1 MTVISFLTR
10 ATHINRDGAVLIF
23 CIAALTAL
31 AVWTHYQPIPSLD
44 REIMLFFRS
53 SMDPAQPIGP
63 QWLAVHFRDITT
75 LGSNWFL
82 LLITLLAA
90 VVCQVKG
97 YRKKAIF
104 LLVTVITGMA
114 LSFALK
120 YGFHRPRPELVPH
133 ITKVYT
139 SSFPSGHAM
148 MSSLTYACLTCIGIH
163 LVTERVLKLWFVCT
177 AVAVVALVG
186 LSRVFLGV
194 HWPTDILA
202 GWSAGIG
209 WFCLSRL
216 IMGRLLF
223 SGN

>member
-1 MTVISFLTR
+1 
-10 ATHINRDGAVLIF
+10 
-23 CIAALTAL
+23 
-31 AVWTHYQPIPSLD
+31 
-44 REIMLFFRS
+44 MLFFRS
-53 SMDPAQPIGP
+53 SVDPAQPVGP

-82 LLITLLAA
+82 LLLTFLAA
-90 VVCQVKG
+90 FVCNSKG
-97 YRKKAIF
+97 YRRKAIF
-104 LLVTVITGMA
+104 LIVTVITGMA

-148 MSSLTYACLTCIGIH
+148 MSALTYACLTCVGMH
-163 LVTERVLKLWFVCT
+163 LVSERLLKTGFVCV
-177 AVAVVALVG
+177 AIAVVALVG

-216 IMGRLLF
+216 IMGKLLF
-223 SGN
+223 SRN